1 MGIELVKKNSSSP
14 FQLQR
19 SIVNQSGA
27 GGAYEDG
34 GFNPK
39 AVYNNDAAN
48 TAITSFGQ
56 TIGAALT
63 AKGAKKKEEDKPVK
77 FAKPKDTSE
86 IEPPKFG
93 EYLEEQDKQSKKTAD
108 DFMVNLKKRKQYGN

>member
-1 MGIELVKKNSSSP
+1 MSIGLVKKNSSSP

-19 SIVNQSGA
+19 SMVPQS

-48 TAITSFGQ
+48 AAITSFGQ

-63 AKGAKKKEEDKPVK
+63 ARGDKKKEEVESINLDAIKPISLPDN
-77 FAKPKDTSE
+77 KPKSDYRPEIISSKPKPKKFE
-86 IEPPKFG
+86 IEDIQKLLSNFKF
-93 EYLEEQDKQSKKTAD
+93 
-108 DFMVNLKKRKQYGN
+108 

>member
-1 MGIELVKKNSSSP
+1 MSIGLVKKNSSSP

-19 SIVNQSGA
+19 SMVPQSS
-27 GGAYEDG
+27 GAYEDG

-48 TAITSFGQ
+48 AAITSFGQ

-63 AKGAKKKEEDKPVK
+63 ARGDKKKEDVKPVK
-77 FAKPKDTSE
+77 FKKPVEDSE
-86 IEPPKFG
+86 IEAPKFN
-93 EYLEEQDKQSKKTAD
+93 EYLDEQEKQAIKTAD
-108 DFMVNLKKRKQYGN
+108 TFMVNLKKKKQYGY